1 MYIYMY
7 ICVCVCIQH
16 FLSCI
21 KYRQCD
27 IYIYLCVGVVFI
39 FVDIYFFDALSG
51 RELSDPLRHKLEV
64 DQLDLSRSG
73 TQRLLAFTDKN
84 HDLFVVQV
92 RERTAETTP
101 TPIG

>member
-1 MYIYMY
+1 M
-7 ICVCVCIQH
+7 CVFVYNISYLV
-16 FLSCI
+16 LST
-21 KYRQCD
+21 D
-27 IYIYLCVGVVFI
+27 NVIYIYLCVGVVFI